1 MTLRFRL
8 TLLYTALM
16 GGVILIYGSLAYG
29 LVSIFLHDQ
38 IDNSLTLEANSL
50 IDQIQVNSVN
60 QVDLRI
66 FHRITVA
73 ENYYIQFWGMDGEMQ
88 TSRPGTFETPLDEE
102 ARLSG
107 KSVFTTRIVEGFRMR
122 VLSVPIRT
130 ERMPIGVLQIGMNL
144 TLVEAIQQILSTILV
159 FLAFLTMLFSALA
172 SWLVTSQALSPLS
185 KVTNLATTIT
195 RADDLMRRI
204 PLEGPAYD
212 EVGQLILAFNQ
223 TLERLEKLFT
233 SQGRLLAD
241 VSHELRTPLTV
252 IKGNIALMRRMNEA
266 DEESLRSIEAEVDR
280 LTRLVGDLLLL
291 TQADAGEVPMDRKPV
306 ELDTILL
313 EVYQQMRILAGDPI
327 EVRILEIDQIQIL
340 ADRDRIKQV
349 FLNLVANAIQ
359 YTPKNGKVNL
369 KLYREDNIACFV
381 VQDTGPGIAEED
393 IPFIF
398 DRFYRGEKSRK
409 RRKETGFG
417 LGLSIAKYIVKNH
430 GGIIEVESRVGE
442 GTTFTVSLPVD
453 DTLL

>member
-1 MTLRFRL
+1 
-8 TLLYTALM
+8 
-16 GGVILIYGSLAYG
+16 
-29 LVSIFLHDQ
+29 
-38 IDNSLTLEANSL
+38 
-50 IDQIQVNSVN
+50 
-60 QVDLRI
+60 
-66 FHRITVA
+66 
-73 ENYYIQFWGMDGEMQ
+73 MDGEMQ
-88 TSRPGTFETPLDEE
+88 TSRPSTFENPLDDE
-102 ARLSG
+102 ARLLG
-107 KSVFTTRIVEGFRMR
+107 KSVFTTVFIDGKRMR
-122 VLSVPIRT
+122 ILSVPLRT
-130 ERMPIGVLQIGMNL
+130 ERMPIGVLQVGMNL
-144 TLVEAIQQILSTILV
+144 SLVEAIQQILSTILV
-159 FLAFLTMLFSALA
+159 FLAFSTMLLSALA

-204 PLEGPAYD
+204 PLDGPAYD

-252 IKGNIALMRRMNEA
+252 IKGNISIMRRMGEA

-291 TQADAGEVPMDRKPV
+291 TQADAGEVPMQRKPV
-306 ELDTILL
+306 ELDTVLL
-313 EVYQQMRILAGDPI
+313 EVYQQMRILAGDQK
-327 EVRILEIDQIQIL
+327 EVHILEIDQIQVL

-359 YTPKNGKVNL
+359 YTPQKGMVNL
-369 KLYREDNIACFV
+369 KLYRQDNVACFA

-409 RRKETGFG
+409 RRKESGFG
-417 LGLSIAKYIVKNH
+417 LGLSIAKWIVKNH
-430 GGIIEVESRVGE
+430 GGSIDVESEAGK
-442 GTTFTVSLPVD
+442 GTTFTVYLPVD

>member
-38 IDNSLTLEANSL
+38 IDNSLTQEANLL
-50 IDQIQVNSVN
+50 IEQVKVNSNN

-66 FHRITVA
+66 FHRITIA
-73 ENYYIQFWGMDGEMQ
+73 ENYYIQFWGMDGIMQ
-88 TSRPGTFETPLDEE
+88 TSRPGTFDVSLDDE
-102 ARLSG
+102 ARLTG
-107 KSVFTTRIVEGFRMR
+107 KSVFTTTLIKGTPVR
-122 VLSVPIRT
+122 VLSIPVRT
-130 ERMPIGVLQIGMNL
+130 ERMPIGVLQVGMSL
-144 TLVEAIQQILSTILV
+144 TLVETIQQILSTILI
-159 FLAFLTMLFSALA
+159 FLAFSTMLFSALA

-204 PLEGPAYD
+204 PLERPPDD

-252 IKGNIALMRRMNEA
+252 IKGNIGLMRRMGEA
-266 DEESLRSIEAEVDR
+266 DDESLRSIEAEVDR

-291 TQADAGEVPMDRKPV
+291 TQADAGEVPMQLKPI
-306 ELDTILL
+306 ELDTVLL
-313 EVYQQMRILAGDPI
+313 EIYQQMRVLAGDQK
-327 EVRILEIDQIQIL
+327 EVHILEIDQIQIL

-359 YTPKNGKVNL
+359 YTPQNGKVNL
-369 KLYREDNIACFV
+369 KLFRENNIAHFV
-381 VQDTGPGIAEED
+381 VQDTGPGIAAED

-409 RRKETGFG
+409 RRKESGFG
-417 LGLSIAKYIVKNH
+417 LGLSIAKWIIKNH
-430 GGIIEVESRVGE
+430 GGSIDVESKVGE
-442 GTTFTVSLPVD
+442 GTTFCVNLPVD
-453 DTLL
+453 ETLL

>member
-38 IDNSLTLEANSL
+38 IDNSLTQEANSL
-50 IDQIQVNSVN
+50 IDQIRVNSAN
-60 QVDLRI
+60 QMDLRI
-66 FHRITVA
+66 FHKINIS
-73 ENYYIQFWGMDGEMQ
+73 ENSYVQFWGMDGQMQ
-88 TSRPGTFETPLDEE
+88 SSRPSNFELPLDNE
-102 ARLSG
+102 ARLMG
-107 KSVFTTRIVEGFRMR
+107 KTVFTTVFINGKWMR
-122 VLSVPIRT
+122 VLSVPLRT
-130 ERMPIGVLQIGMNL
+130 ERMPIGVLQVGMNL
-144 TLVEAIQQILSTILV
+144 SLVESIQQILSTILV
-159 FLAFLTMLFSALA
+159 FLAFSTMLLSALA

-204 PLEGPAYD
+204 PLDGPAYD
-212 EVGQLILAFNQ
+212 EVGQLIQAFNQ

-252 IKGNIALMRRMNEA
+252 IKGNIALMRRMGEG

-291 TQADAGEVPMDRKPV
+291 TQADAGEVPMQRKPI
-306 ELDTILL
+306 ELDTVLL
-313 EVYQQMRILAGDPI
+313 EVYQQMRILAGDQK
-327 EVRILEIDQIQIL
+327 EVHILEIDQIQVL

-359 YTPKNGKVNL
+359 YTPQKGKVNL
-369 KLYREDNIACFV
+369 KLYRQDNIACFV

-409 RRKETGFG
+409 RRKESGFG
-417 LGLSIAKYIVKNH
+417 LGLSIAKWIVKNH
-430 GGIIEVESRVGE
+430 GGSIDVESKVGE
-442 GTTFTVSLPVD
+442 GTTFTVYLPVD